1 MKLAH
6 EGHQGIVTTV
16 AVSALSE
23 TYGTMFSLREVS
35 RSEGLQTLNSLRSD
49 CSTGPDMIL
58 IKFVKLVTDT
68 VVRPLTAVVNNCIT
82 NA

>member
-1 MKLAH
+1 MAH
-6 EGHQGIVTTV
+6 EGDQGIVKTV

-35 RSEGLQTLNSLRSD
+35 RSEVLQTLNSLRSD
-49 CSTGPDMIL
+49 CSTDPDMIP

-68 VVRPLTAVVNNCIT
+68 VVRPLTATVNNCIT
-82 NA
+82 NG